1 MNAKT
6 KSNPRTPESKEANA
20 MTAAKKTNAF
30 ADTANVLGAGVDAL
44 FAEQATSYAL
54 IPLDM
59 IEVKAQIREDFEDEE
74 NTLAD
79 LSASIK
85 ARGVLSPILVRTNAN
100 GYELIAG
107 ERRYRASK
115 LAGLET
121 IPAMIQDM
129 TDEDA
134 EDAQMAENIHRKNL
148 TQIEEA
154 KKVQRDLNKLGS
166 VEKVLEQYQKG
177 RPWLSKL
184 LSLLDLPEQA
194 KRIVSENISADVEV
208 INTVKTIEK
217 ADPAKAK
224 ALVDELS
231 QGRGKVNARE
241 KVAAVKEEV
250 KPSKRQKPAKDAKG
264 VATAKD
270 RSQEEPSAGDIFA
283 GAKSD
288 AVSGDADSAPAAT
301 TPSAPQRTPVAFS
314 PAQVLNTAYT
324 NIYEHGSNPK
334 TVLDVVSKEDQE
346 AIEGFLLGFYEAGK
360 QATDPGRDVI
370 RGFRKGHFSSDGDG
384 AFAMLAFLSGADE
397 KSKFNVLNILGSV
410 KDD

>member
-1 MNAKT
+1 
-6 KSNPRTPESKEANA
+6 
-20 MTAAKKTNAF
+20 
-30 ADTANVLGAGVDAL
+30 VL
-44 FAEQATSYAL
+44 
-54 IPLDM
+54 
-59 IEVKAQIREDFEDEE
+59 AQ
-74 NTLAD
+74 
-79 LSASIK
+79 
-85 ARGVLSPILVRTNAN
+85 
-100 GYELIAG
+100 
-107 ERRYRASK
+107 
-115 LAGLET
+115 
-121 IPAMIQDM
+121 
-129 TDEDA
+129 
-134 EDAQMAENIHRKNL
+134 H
-148 TQIEEA
+148 
-154 KKVQRDLNKLGS
+154 
-166 VEKVLEQYQKG
+166 QKG

-224 ALVDELS
+224 TLVDELS
-231 QGRGKVNARE
+231 KGRGKVNARE

-288 AVSGDADSAPAAT
+288 PVSGDAVSAPAAT
-301 TPSAPQRTPVAFS
+301 TPSAPKRPPVAFS
-314 PAQVLNTAYT
+314 RAEVLNNAYT

-334 TVLDVVSKEDQE
+334 TVLETMSKEDQE
-346 AIEGFLLGFYEAGK
+346 GVEGFLFKFYEAGK
-360 QATDPGRDVI
+360 QSTDPGRDVI
-370 RGFRKGHFSSDGDG
+370 RGFRKGHFSSDGDN

>member
-1 MNAKT
+1 
-6 KSNPRTPESKEANA
+6 
-20 MTAAKKTNAF
+20 MTAAAKKTNAF
-30 ADTANVLGAGVDAL
+30 AGTADVMGGAGVDAL
-44 FAEQATSYAL
+44 FADQATPYAL

-59 IEVKAQIREDFEDEE
+59 IEVKAQIREAFEDEE

-85 ARGVLSPILVRTNAN
+85 ARGVLSPILVRTTAS

-107 ERRYRASK
+107 ERRYRASM
-115 LAGLET
+115 LAGLDA
-121 IPAMIQDM
+121 IPAVIRDM

-134 EDAQMAENIHRKNL
+134 ENAQMAENIHRKNL

-231 QGRGKVNARE
+231 KGRGKVNARE
-241 KVAAVKEEV
+241 KAAAVKEEV
-250 KPSKRQKPAKDAKG
+250 KPSKKQKTAKDAKN
-264 VATAKD
+264 VAAAKD
-270 RSQEEPSAGDIFA
+270 RSHEEPSAGESFA
-283 GAKSD
+283 GAKS
-288 AVSGDADSAPAAT
+288 VTSSGDVDQEPASTETNAPKR
-301 TPSAPQRTPVAFS
+301 PPVAFS

-334 TVLDVVSKEDQE
+334 TVLEVMPKEDQE
-346 AIEGFLLGFYEAGK
+346 AVENFLAGFYEAGK

-370 RGFRKGHFSSDGDG
+370 RGFRKGSFSSDGDG
-384 AFAMLAFLSGADE
+384 AFAMLAFLSGADA